1 MSVPD
6 GSPGIAS
13 PPREASATV
22 IDPLSLLLN
31 QRSKKS
37 TTSAPASPST
47 AAAAGTRQGSPP
59 SPGSG
64 QPNRGKSNVESLFDV
79 ESSLGRDVSS
89 RHGHAGAITG
99 DSADTAM
106 RRIERALA
114 PGSNVDFPTVADI
127 SERVLAVPEEATQA
141 VRILVGAFSDE
152 RTPPRRRL
160 KALTIMNELAYDARA
175 AEELR
180 ARPDL
185 LPSLRRLQAARN
197 TGLGEAADA
206 QIRMF
211 ATELQRRCLDDRVAP
226 SAGACDEGESGSAGQ
241 LPDALQDVK
250 ANFFAAGLAAQAA
263 SAPLLS
269 AALGGLADAMGKMQE
284 QALSVA
290 PYLAAATEGFTGGA
304 GPSEA
309 QEAAKPAGGE
319 ARIARSPAAAGSP
332 GDRLRD
338 PLGVLGPG

>member
-1 MSVPD
+1 
-6 GSPGIAS
+6 
-13 PPREASATV
+13 
-22 IDPLSLLLN
+22 LSLLLS
-31 QRSKKS
+31 QRRKES
-37 TTSAPASPST
+37 TTSAPASPS
-47 AAAAGTRQGSPP
+47 AAARAGTRQGSPP

-64 QPNRGKSNVESLFDV
+64 QPDRGKSNVESLFDV
-79 ESSLGRDVSS
+79 ETSLGREVSS
-89 RHGHAGAITG
+89 RHGHAGAILG

-127 SERVLAVPEEATQA
+127 SERVLAVPEEAAQA
-141 VRILVGAFSDE
+141 VRILVSAFSDE
-152 RTPPRRRL
+152 RAPPRRRL

-180 ARPDL
+180 AHPDL

-226 SAGACDEGESGSAGQ
+226 SAGGCDERDSGSAGQ

-250 ANFFAAGLAAQAA
+250 ANFFAAGQAAQAA
-263 SAPLLS
+263 TAPLFS
-269 AALGGLADAMGKMQE
+269 AALGGLTDAMGKIQE
-284 QALSVA
+284 QALSAA
-290 PYLAAATEGFTGGA
+290 PYLAAATEGFTGGT

-309 QEAAKPAGGE
+309 QEVAKPAGGE
-319 ARIARSPAAAGSP
+319 ARSPGAAGSP